1 MSYVRRLCIILLLGM
16 CVSACSTAT
25 EPVPLVNLQAQPAG
39 GTWRTAAVIVAQD
52 AQWYLVPY
60 VIITPENAPQ
70 LATPQIPITLDTNQ
84 ATQIPWRDD
93 HGIRYAPALITGTI
107 DTPLRFVRMS
117 AIDTTLGEAS
127 VATIPRDQ
135 LVRVIGLLNT
145 HPDGT
150 HIHDQANAAQHL
162 AFRPAWVTGAT
173 PIRLA
178 EGAPVMIEGVRV
190 SNTLIP
196 LVIAPVVTR

>member
-1 MSYVRRLCIILLLGM
+1 MSYVRRLSIILLVSI
-16 CVSACSTAT
+16 CVCACSTPA

-60 VIITPENAPQ
+60 VIITPENTPQ
-70 LATPQIPITLDTNQ
+70 LATLQIPVTLDAAQ
-84 ATQIPWRDD
+84 AAQIPWRDD

-107 DTPLRFVRMS
+107 ATPLRFARIS
-117 AIDTTLGEAS
+117 AIDTALSEAS

-150 HIHDQANAAQHL
+150 HIHDQTNAAHHL

-178 EGAPVMIEGVRV
+178 EGAPIMIEGVRV